1 VETFDY
7 TAIDKLGK
15 RLSGSISASSA
26 REARDQLRGRALTL
40 TELKAAKQKG
50 ASRLTYERNISHK
63 DLTQASRQLAILIDA
78 AKARASPKLWPP
90 TPKPLTHYSS
100 LWWRQ
105 EKLLVGLLP

>member
-78 AKARASPKLWPP
+78 ALTGSRRRAPLRSYGRPP
-90 TPKPLTHYSS
+90 QNL
-100 LWWRQ
+100 
-105 EKLLVGLLP
+105 